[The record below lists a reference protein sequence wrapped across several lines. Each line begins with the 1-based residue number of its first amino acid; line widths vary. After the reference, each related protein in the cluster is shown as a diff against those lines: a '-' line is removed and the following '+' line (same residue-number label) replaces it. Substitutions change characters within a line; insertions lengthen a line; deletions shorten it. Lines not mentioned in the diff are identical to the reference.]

1 MRPSEL
7 PFEIEGQ
14 HLILIDDVLMSGRTV
29 RAAMNELFDYGRPA
43 SVTLVSLLDLNA
55 RELPIRPDVVGATLS
70 LAADERVKLLGP
82 APLALERQVLTP
94 LPETP
99 DPQGL
104 PHADRR
110 QAPAAAQRP
119 GPAAPLPLARRPARE
134 LLTEILDTA
143 DSFLEVGARA
153 VKKVPLLR
161 GKTVCNVFFENST
174 RTRTTF
180 ELAAQR
186 LSADVITLNVSTS
199 STSKGETL
207 FDTLRNLEAMAADM
221 FVVRHADS
229 GAAHFIAEHVCPD
242 VAIINGGDGR
252 HAHPTQG
259 MLDML
264 TIRRHK
270 GGFENLSVAIVGDIL
285 HSRVARSNMLALK
298 ALGCPDIRVVA
309 PKTLLPI
316 GIEQYGVSVYTDLAE
331 GLKDVD
337 VVIMLRL
344 QRERMQGG
352 LLPSEGEFY
361 RLYGLSTQRLALAAG
376 RHRHAPRPDQPWRG
390 DRIGGGRRRPLG
402 DPQPGHLRH
411 RHPHGRAVH
420 GHERPEHPTPD
431 QPGSRGAELMR
442 THIIGARLIDPAS
455 GTDQVTDLYLEAGKV
470 AGIGQAPAGYEAE
483 RSIDAKGLVAAP
495 GLVDLNAALREPGYS
510 RKGNIDSE
518 TRAAAA
524 GGVTSLCCPP
534 LTRPVLDTPPWPS

>member
-1 MRPSEL
+1 MTPLAAKRPL
-7 PFEIEGQ
+7 QLNDQGQ
-14 HLILIDDVLMSGRTV
+14 LRH
-29 RAAMNELFDYGRPA
+29 F
-43 SVTLVSLLDLNA
+43 
-55 RELPIRPDVVGATLS
+55 LS
-70 LAADERVKLLGP
+70 LD
-82 APLALERQVLTP
+82 
-94 LPETP
+94 
-99 DPQGL
+99 GL
-104 PHADRR
+104 P
-110 QAPAAAQRP
+110 
-119 GPAAPLPLARRPARE
+119 RE

-186 LSADVITLNVSTS
+186 LSADVISLNVSTS

-207 FDTLRNLEAMAADM
+207 FDTLRNLEAMAADI

-229 GAAHFIAEHVCPD
+229 GAAHFIAEHVCPNL
-242 VAIINGGDGR
+242 AIINGGDGR

-270 GGFENLSVAIVGDIL
+270 GDFENLSVAIVGDIL

-298 ALGCPDIRVVA
+298 ALGCPDIRVIA

-316 GIEQYGVSVYTDLAE
+316 GLEQSYGVRVFSDANE

-361 RLYGLSTQRLALAAG
+361 RLFGLTEQRLKLAKPDALVMHPG
-376 RHRHAPRPDQPWRG
+376 PINRG
-390 DRIGGGRRRPLG
+390 VEIESAVADG
-402 DPQPGHLRH
+402 PQSVILN
-411 RHPHGRAVH
+411 
-420 GHERPEHPTPD
+420 
-431 QPGSRGAELMR
+431 
-442 THIIGARLIDPAS
+442 
-455 GTDQVTDLYLEAGKV
+455 QVTY
-470 AGIGQAPAGYEAE
+470 GIAIRMAVLSMAMSGQNAQ
-483 RSIDAKGLVAAP
+483 RQ
-495 GLVDLNAALREPGYS
+495 LNAEEA
-510 RKGNIDSE
+510 N
-518 TRAAAA
+518 
-524 GGVTSLCCPP
+524 
-534 LTRPVLDTPPWPS
+534 